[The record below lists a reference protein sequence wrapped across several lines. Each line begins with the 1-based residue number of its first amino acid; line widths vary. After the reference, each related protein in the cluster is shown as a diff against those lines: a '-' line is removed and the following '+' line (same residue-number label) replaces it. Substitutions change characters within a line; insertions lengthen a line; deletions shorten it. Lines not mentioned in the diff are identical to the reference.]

1 MRNKVV
7 IALLIASLA
16 TPTFAAVKSDP
27 DRRAGDRSPIT
38 RVFKFLKHFI
48 GIGSQDDIIIPR
60 P

>member
-1 MRNKVV
+1 MRNKIAV
-7 IALLIASLA
+7 ALLVASLA

-27 DRRAGDRSPIT
+27 DRRSGDRSPVT
-38 RVFKFLKHFI
+38 RVLKLIKHFI

>member
-1 MRNKVV
+1 MRNKIAV
-7 IALLIASLA
+7 ALLVASLA

-38 RVFKFLKHFI
+38 RVLKLIKHFI
-48 GIGSQDDIIIPR
+48 GLDSQDDIIIPR